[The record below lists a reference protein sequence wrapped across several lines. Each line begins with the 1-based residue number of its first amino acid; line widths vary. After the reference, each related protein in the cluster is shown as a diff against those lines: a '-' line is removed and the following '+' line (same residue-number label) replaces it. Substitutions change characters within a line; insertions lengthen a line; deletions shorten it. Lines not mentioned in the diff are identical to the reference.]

1 MLKKIILATTLA
13 VTASPIFAACESN
26 VDSIQTLYINGMF
39 TTKVVALSNKNA
51 IEKFIANK
59 LSGFQGNAEY
69 VHNDSEWALAQ
80 ALEVLRQKF
89 EDNES
94 TDAIMEFIN
103 NDSGFLDS
111 LTSTAQ
117 VEDFLRDIND
127 IYDFTASEEDAD
139 AAISKTREMLNTCSR
154 VILITHSQGNFYGN
168 AVMSNIYSSYS
179 FPHGYSISEYP
190 MLGNMQIAS
199 PVNNPGGTVSL
210 IYPQIIG
217 HITNDNDL
225 IMDLVR
231 NTMGAVDSNYNS
243 PGIQGDFTGHGLEVA
258 YLNAPGQRAIIA
270 SELQRI
276 ALFRIQCRDNIQ
288 HLQVL

>member
-51 IEKFIANK
+51 IEKFIANN
-59 LSGFQGNAEY
+59 LSGFQGNTEY

-139 AAISKTREMLNTCSR
+139 AAI
-154 VILITHSQGNFYGN
+154 
-168 AVMSNIYSSYS
+168 
-179 FPHGYSISEYP
+179 
-190 MLGNMQIAS
+190 
-199 PVNNPGGTVSL
+199 
-210 IYPQIIG
+210 
-217 HITNDNDL
+217 
-225 IMDLVR
+225 
-231 NTMGAVDSNYNS
+231 
-243 PGIQGDFTGHGLEVA
+243 
-258 YLNAPGQRAIIA
+258 
-270 SELQRI
+270 
-276 ALFRIQCRDNIQ
+276 
-288 HLQVL
+288 